1 MKAPPTHRKPT
12 SIAMDGPA
20 RRFEMGASGL
30 GNDDFLKKRG
40 YDVKAGP
47 NAKFYNVIGP
57 KGGRAV
63 KLTPGELRKLL
74 DCERVRAGLQ
84 PVTPQ
89 GGRDESVYKKLLG
102 ANKRGPKRA
111 A

>member
-1 MKAPPTHRKPT
+1 MKAPPIHPKKAADTAGAT
-12 SIAMDGPA
+12 V
-20 RRFEMGASGL
+20 RRFEMGASGV
-30 GNDDFLKKRG
+30 GDDQFLKRKG